1 MTEFS
6 LPPRPAPRRPLSA
19 GDQIGAYTLTG
30 VVIGSG
36 GFGRVYEGVQ
46 PQLALRVA
54 IKVQDSLGDPSLH
67 ERALLEAAA
76 LARIQHRHVVRVFDA
91 GQLADGRH
99 FLVMEHLSGETL
111 DRVCKAGPVPTARAL
126 AILAGVASALDAI
139 HARGI
144 VHRDLK
150 PSNVF
155 LCRDDDGEVFPKLI
169 DFGIAKDLAVPAAD
183 GVTRTGAFIGT
194 PQYMSPEQCDGT
206 RAVDA
211 RSDVY
216 AFGLVAYHLL
226 TGRPP
231 FDGSTI
237 DVAHAHLHAIVPSIR
252 AARPEL
258 PAALDDAFA
267 VVLAKEPNAR
277 PASATAALEVLQDAL
292 AGTAPAGFEP
302 SPSRST
308 PVTPASSAA
317 AAPSASPTAAR
328 TVREGAGAG
337 AGRPA
342 PAPPRA
348 RHRWLLAALAVTGAG
363 ALLVPRLLTRG
374 GPDAPSIPDP
384 VLATSSVDAAPLDA
398 APARVN
404 VDAAAT
410 GAGVGVV
417 VDAAVAPDARRRRR
431 PPATGIDDVPD
442 DPGK

>member
-30 VVIGSG
+30 AVIGSG

-91 GQLADGRH
+91 GQLEDGRH

-226 TGRPP
+226 SGRPP

-237 DVAHAHLHAIVPSIR
+237 DVAHAHLHAVVPSNPQGPAR
-252 AARPEL
+252 AAGGARRRLRGGAGQGAERASGQRDGGARGAAGRAGRHRPGRVR
-258 PAALDDAFA
+258 AVAVALDPGDSG
-267 VVLAKEPNAR
+267 VLGGGGGALGVSDRGPHRTRGRRRRCRPPRAGAAACPPPLAPGRARRDRRRGPAR
-277 PASATAALEVLQDAL
+277 PAPFD
-292 AGTAPAGFEP
+292 
-302 SPSRST
+302 SRRSRCAIH
-308 PVTPASSAA
+308 P
-317 AAPSASPTAAR
+317 
-328 TVREGAGAG
+328 
-337 AGRPA
+337 
-342 PAPPRA
+342 
-348 RHRWLLAALAVTGAG
+348 
-363 ALLVPRLLTRG
+363 
-374 GPDAPSIPDP
+374 
-384 VLATSSVDAAPLDA
+384 
-398 APARVN
+398 
-404 VDAAAT
+404 
-410 GAGVGVV
+410 
-417 VDAAVAPDARRRRR
+417 
-431 PPATGIDDVPD
+431 
-442 DPGK
+442 